1 MAELSKYQQKI
12 VKNYYD
18 NLDTALLQRLGEQ
31 VTDLYLAE
39 GKKREKLWTSITGSL
54 TKLGVKAPRIETLR
68 KSDDAR
74 QLANLLQELPHLV
87 HEEGCQGERIE
98 KGNPALRRIE
108 PGLLAGLGSILVTAS
123 PEDAGTL
130 LGVLIGVNL
139 LSSGLTFAF
148 TGWSLRQRVTAGP

>member
-54 TKLGVKAPRIETLR
+54 SKLGVKAPRIETLR

-74 QLANLLQELPHLV
+74 QLANLLQEL
-87 HEEGCQGERIE
+87 
-98 KGNPALRRIE
+98 
-108 PGLLAGLGSILVTAS
+108 LAT
-123 PEDAGTL
+123 D
-130 LGVLIGVNL
+130 
-139 LSSGLTFAF
+139 
-148 TGWSLRQRVTAGP
+148 